1 MENFNKNIDWPG
13 EILPLHLNF
22 RHLDSLVLLL
32 LQQMLGS
39 GNSVKGHF
47 VGYVFS
53 CAILWENPKRM
64 VEIANYVLAQ
74 WFESQK
80 NFLFKTKVLRS
91 EIPFTRVSFS
101 LIFIQE
107 IVFALAFGIF
117 SSIYFGEKES
127 VNSKIEFVLKL
138 IIGEKEEMK
147 EIKMKEE

>member
-1 MENFNKNIDWPG
+1 
-13 EILPLHLNF
+13 
-22 RHLDSLVLLL
+22 
-32 LQQMLGS
+32 
-39 GNSVKGHF
+39 
-47 VGYVFS
+47 
-53 CAILWENPKRM
+53 M